1 MLLKLIQ
8 TIFLNLQLKKQIEK
22 KYKIKVK
29 PLYIYAVKNYL
40 ISIGVFNQ
48 ENIKTDILLYILN
61 NGLVISTAREL
72 LLKELN
78 NKYQQS

>member
-1 MLLKLIQ
+1 MLLNLIQ

-29 PLYIYAVKNYL
+29 PHYIYAVKNYL

-48 ENIKTDILLYILN
+48 ENTKTDILLYILN
-61 NGLVISTAREL
+61 NGLVISTREL

>member
-1 MLLKLIQ
+1 MLLNLIQ

-29 PLYIYAVKNYL
+29 PHYIYAVKNYL
-40 ISIGVFNQ
+40 ISIGFFNQ
-48 ENIKTDILLYILN
+48 ENTKTDILLYILN